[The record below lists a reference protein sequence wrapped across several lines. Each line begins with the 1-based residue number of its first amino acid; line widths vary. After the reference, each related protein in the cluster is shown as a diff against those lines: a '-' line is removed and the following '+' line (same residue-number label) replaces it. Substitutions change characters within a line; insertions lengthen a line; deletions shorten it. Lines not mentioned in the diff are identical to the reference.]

1 MLNQAR
7 TAPELNDLE
16 PEAMATVKGLLLP
29 MTLL

>member
-7 TAPELNDLE
+7 TTPDLSDLE
-16 PEAMATVKGLLLP
+16 PERMATVKGLLLP